1 MKAVVPRILCAQMSP
16 EKFCDLQTIRFRYAW
31 EVCAGDSYDL
41 FMREVI
47 KVGFTSNHR
56 VITTHENICV
66 TNSGSGC
73 ASHVKLFS
81 ERNY

>member
-16 EKFCDLQTIRFRYAW
+16 EKFCDSRLSAFYMHR

-47 KVGFTSNHR
+47 KVGFTSNHK
-56 VITTHENICV
+56 VIATGGNIHVTTSI
-66 TNSGSGC
+66 
-73 ASHVKLFS
+73 
-81 ERNY
+81 